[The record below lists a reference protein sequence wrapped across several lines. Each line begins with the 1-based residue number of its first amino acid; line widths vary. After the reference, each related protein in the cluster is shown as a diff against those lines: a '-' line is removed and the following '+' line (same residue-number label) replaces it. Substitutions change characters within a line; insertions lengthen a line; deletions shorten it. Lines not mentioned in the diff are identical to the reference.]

1 MLDVAGR
8 LPGPN
13 LRTLDAIY
21 IACALQID
29 NDLGGLVSYDAR
41 QVAAA
46 DALGIATTSPGASS
60 TA

>member
-1 MLDVAGR
+1 MNGDIWVLDGSAFVK
-8 LPGPN
+8 L
-13 LRTLDAIY
+13 IK
-21 IACALQID
+21 IE
-29 NDLGGLVSYDAR
+29 GLVSYDAR